1 MSGKVESFLTV
12 VTVINS
18 HHRREIP
25 LERPDLTHT
34 TEEITAY
41 IEYLESQLQ
50 SKSKRKEA
58 KASQPVEPSE
68 PETTIQVISISQNG
82 LIKRTPRHLYGRQK
96 RAGMGVFDVDLP
108 EEDRPKQILLAD
120 LESDLIALTNFARVF
135 KLPVSKI
142 GETAVRGKGE
152 PLEGLT
158 KSFGMHDRE
167 HVVTYL
173 AGSGASMVILTQK
186 GHVILRNKNFIRN
199 SAVLYDV
206 NTIQGPLAACW
217 STGQDELFVG
227 TKKGLAI
234 RFSAKQVSSR
244 GTSAIR
250 LDAGDELLG
259 VAAVE
264 PDGGV
269 LLVSSEGRGTIRLMA
284 GFRPNKAPG
293 GGGKVALKAEEMV
306 GMAAAKPEDDIFIVS
321 SLSKIIRFNAGDIPA
336 KTGAVQGV
344 HLMSL
349 RADDVAA
356 VAVAKL

>member
-1 MSGKVESFLTV
+1 M
-12 VTVINS
+12 
-18 HHRREIP
+18 
-25 LERPDLTHT
+25 ERPDLTT
-34 TEEITAY
+34 TTDEIVAY
-41 IEYLESQLQ
+41 IEYLEDQL
-50 SKSKRKEA
+50 KSKTGRKEA
-58 KASQPVEPSE
+58 KSIQTVEPSE
-68 PETTIQVISISQNG
+68 PETPIQVITISQNG

-108 EEDRPKQILLAD
+108 DGDKPKQVLLAD
-120 LESDLIALTNFARVF
+120 VESDLIALTNFARVF

-142 GETAVRGKGE
+142 AETPVRGKGE
-152 PLEGLT
+152 PLENLT
-158 KSFGMHDRE
+158 RTFGMHGRE

-173 AGSGASMVILTQK
+173 AGSGPSMVILTEK

-234 RFSAKQVSSR
+234 RFSTKQVSSR

-250 LDAGDELLG
+250 LEAGDDLLG
-259 VAAVE
+259 VTAVE

-269 LLVSSEGRGTIRLMA
+269 LLVSSEGRGTIRLMD

-306 GMAAAKPEDDIFIVS
+306 GMAAARAEDDIFIIS
-321 SLSKIIRFNAGDIPA
+321 SLSKMIRFNTGDIPA